1 MHPTGNYKD
10 DMSCSKQVNSEFCLI
25 CGESSTSPMVTVLGR
40 VICPRCMN
48 MISEIDISK
57 EDYSVIMEKL
67 KELWAPV
74 LAEAL
79 CRKNEDKGEGYDHR
93 EDP

>member
-1 MHPTGNYKD
+1 
-10 DMSCSKQVNSEFCLI
+10 
-25 CGESSTSPMVTVLGR
+25 
-40 VICPRCMN
+40 

-74 LAEAL
+74 LAEVL